1 MSLKKKNNQITKEL
15 FQKFCKKHKIDICAC
30 DLRGKE
36 IYIYQRDVDELKDKS
51 AGYNMFLYV
60 NFNTVEID
68 DTPYYYKPHKD
79 LYESDE
85 PDTYGCYTYKAQAI
99 LYVPM
104 PINLLTDTEMTKLFN
119 KKEIK
124 MKDIYEVGIPANTIE
139 QLENLYKLFF
149 TNKKSYDD
157 MFKSD
162 TFNEVKKVYLEQ
174 KEQIKQLKKNLKTVL
189 TKNITILKKKAELE
203 QDFKE

>member
-1 MSLKKKNNQITKEL
+1 MSLKKKNNLITKEL
-15 FQKFCKKHKIDICAC
+15 FQKFCKKHKIDLSNY
-30 DLRGKE
+30 DLIKSNE
-36 IYIYQRDVDELKDKS
+36 LYIYQSDVDELKDKS
-51 AGYNMFLYV
+51 ASYDEFLHI
-60 NFNTVEID
+60 NFKTVEI

-79 LYESDE
+79 LYKDDV
-85 PDTYGCYTYKAQAI
+85 PDNYGYYSFVAQAV

-104 PINLLTDTEMTKLFN
+104 PINLLKDSEMTMLFR

-124 MKDIYEVGIPANTIE
+124 MKDIYEVGIPANTIG

-149 TNKKSYDD
+149 SNLKSYQD
-157 MFKSD
+157 MFNSD
-162 TFNEVKKVYLEQ
+162 TFVETRKVYLEQ
-174 KEQIKQLKKNLKTVL
+174 KEQIKQLKERQKSFL

>member
-1 MSLKKKNNQITKEL
+1 MSLKKKNNLITREL
-15 FQKFCKKHKIDICAC
+15 FQKFCKKHKIDLEDY
-30 DLRGKE
+30 DLRNKE
-36 IYIYQRDVDELKDKS
+36 LYIYQNDVDELKDKS
-51 AGYNMFLYV
+51 SKRDIFLHI

-68 DTPYYYKPHKD
+68 DSVYYYKPHKD

-85 PDTYGCYTYKAQAI
+85 PNTYNCYTYKAQAV

-104 PINLLTDTEMTKLFN
+104 PIHLLTDTEMTKLFN

-124 MKDIYEVGIPANTIE
+124 MEDIYTVDVPANTIG

-157 MFKSD
+157 MFNSD
-162 TFNEVKKVYLEQ
+162 TFNETKKVYLEQ
-174 KEQIKQLKKNLKTVL
+174 KEQIKQLNKNLKTFL
-189 TKNITILKKKAELE
+189 SKNITILKKKAELE
-203 QDFKE
+203 LDFKG

>member
-15 FQKFCKKHKIDICAC
+15 LQKFCQKHKIDICDC

-36 IYIYQRDVDELKDKS
+36 LYMYQRDVDELKDKS

-85 PDTYGCYTYKAQAI
+85 PDSYGCYTYKAQAI

-104 PINLLTDTEMTKLFN
+104 PINLLKDNELTKLFN

-124 MKDIYEVGIPANTIE
+124 LKDIYEVGIPANTIE

-149 TNKKSYDD
+149 SNLKSYND
-157 MFKSD
+157 MFNSD

-174 KEQIKQLKKNLKTVL
+174 KEQIKQLKKNQKSLL
-189 TKNITILKKKAELE
+189 TKNISILKKKAELE

>member
-15 FQKFCKKHKIDICAC
+15 FQKFCQKHKIDICAC

-68 DTPYYYKPHKD
+68 DTQYYYKPHKD

-139 QLENLYKLFF
+139 QLENLYKLFL
-149 TNKKSYDD
+149 TNKKSYYD

-174 KEQIKQLKKNLKTVL
+174 KEQIKQLKKNLKTLL
-189 TKNITILKKKAELE
+189 TKNISILKKKAELE

>member
-1 MSLKKKNNQITKEL
+1 MSLKKTNQITKEL
-15 FQKFCKKHKIDICAC
+15 LQKFCKKHKIDICDC

-36 IYIYQRDVDELKDKS
+36 LYMYQRDVDELKDKS
-51 AGYNMFLYV
+51 AGYNIFLYV

-68 DTPYYYKPHKD
+68 DTSYFYKPHKD

-149 TNKKSYDD
+149 SNLKSYQD

-162 TFNEVKKVYLEQ
+162 TFNDVKKVYLEQ
-174 KEQIKQLKKNLKTVL
+174 KEQLKQLKKNLKSLL
-189 TKNITILKKKAELE
+189 TKNISILKKKAELE

>member
-15 FQKFCKKHKIDICAC
+15 LQKFCKRHKIDICDC

-36 IYIYQRDVDELKDKS
+36 LYIYQRDVDELKDKS
-51 AGYNMFLYV
+51 AGYDMFLYV

-68 DTPYYYKPHKD
+68 DTSYFYKPHKD
-79 LYESDE
+79 LYVTDE
-85 PDTYGCYTYKAQAI
+85 PDTYGTYTFKAQAI

-104 PINLLTDTEMTKLFN
+104 PINLLTDTEMTKLFT

-124 MKDIYEVGIPANTIE
+124 MKDIYVVGIPANTIE
-139 QLENLYKLFF
+139 QLEHLYKLFF
-149 TNKKSYDD
+149 TNQKSYQD
-157 MFKSD
+157 MFNSD

-174 KEQIKQLKKNLKTVL
+174 KEQIKQLKKNLKSLL

-203 QDFKE
+203 LDFKE

>member
-15 FQKFCKKHKIDICAC
+15 FQKFCKKHKIDLEDY

-36 IYIYQRDVDELKDKS
+36 LYIYQRDVDELKDKS
-51 AGYNMFLYV
+51 AGYDMFLYV

-68 DTPYYYKPHKD
+68 DTQYYYKPHKD

-85 PDTYGCYTYKAQAI
+85 PDIYNCYTYKAQAI

-104 PINLLTDTEMTKLFN
+104 PINLLKDNELTKLFN

-124 MKDIYEVGIPANTIE
+124 MKDIYEVGIPANSME
-139 QLENLYKLFF
+139 QLEHLYKLFF
-149 TNKKSYDD
+149 SNLKSYND

-162 TFNEVKKVYLEQ
+162 TFNEIKKVYLEQ
-174 KEQIKQLKKNLKTVL
+174 KEQIKQLKKNLKSLL

>member
-15 FQKFCKKHKIDICAC
+15 FQKFCKKHKIDLEDY
-30 DLRGKE
+30 DLRNKE
-36 IYIYQRDVDELKDKS
+36 LYIYQRDMDELKDKS
-51 AGYNMFLYV
+51 SGYDMFLYV
-60 NFNTVEID
+60 NFNTVDID

-85 PDTYGCYTYKAQAI
+85 PDIYGCYTYKAQAV

-104 PINLLTDTEMTKLFN
+104 PIHKLTDSELTKLFN

-124 MKDIYEVGIPANTIE
+124 MKDIYEVGIPANSIE

-149 TNKKSYDD
+149 SNLKSYQD
-157 MFKSD
+157 MFNSD

-174 KEQIKQLKKNLKTVL
+174 REQIKQLKKNQKSLL
-189 TKNITILKKKAELE
+189 TKNISILKKKAELE

>member
-15 FQKFCKKHKIDICAC
+15 FQKFCQKHKIDICAC

-68 DTPYYYKPHKD
+68 DTQYYYKPHKD

-162 TFNEVKKVYLEQ
+162 TFNEIKKVYLEQ
-174 KEQIKQLKKNLKTVL
+174 KEQIKQLKKNLKTLL